1 MVAEKLVCRSLGIT
15 KDDQD
20 VTEATLADFTA
31 KFKDQLAPEMILA
44 MRAFFHL
51 DDAAINGIED
61 ALLGHGGEGAL
72 ELAATQDG
80 ALAQEELV

>member
-1 MVAEKLVCRSLGIT
+1 
-15 KDDQD
+15 
-20 VTEATLADFTA
+20 
-31 KFKDQLAPEMILA
+31 MILA